1 MKEISVLMALV
12 DFIPVFLFG
21 YGAIVF
27 QRLLYDR
34 MSKGQ
39 FALFAAGTV
48 DIILAGALKAT
59 YKLLYGL
66 RICDFQPLNSVFF
79 PVQSF
84 GFLTAGLGILAM
96 IIYRPDKFMLKSVAP
111 VVFTGTF
118 IFVTMMCIG
127 LGLMNFG
134 LCIQA
139 KREKVKNTVPF
150 FIISFVFSL
159 CMGYLSSKDFDK
171 AYFNW
176 IAEFVNIIGQG
187 SFLIAALIYRKAVKA
202 RSGILEVA

>member
-1 MKEISVLMALV
+1 MALV
-12 DFIPVFLFG
+12 DFVPVVFFG
-21 YGAIVF
+21 YGAIIF
-27 QRLLYDR
+27 QRILYDR
-34 MSKGQ
+34 MTKGQ

-59 YKLLYGL
+59 YKLLYAL
-66 RICDFQPLNSVFF
+66 NICDFTPLNSVFF

-84 GFLTAGLGILAM
+84 GFLTAGLGVLAM

-118 IFVTMMCIG
+118 IFVAMMCAG

-134 LCIQA
+134 LCVQA
-139 KREKVKNTVPF
+139 KRENVKKTIPF
-150 FIISFVFSL
+150 FVISFIFSL
-159 CMGYLSSKDFDK
+159 CMGYLSSKNFDR
-171 AYFNW
+171 AFFNW

-187 SFLIAALIYRKAVKA
+187 SFFVAAMIYRKTLKSRA
-202 RSGILEVA
+202 